1 MKHRALLQPLFNELV
16 RRSTWSERLNCVRG
30 FARYALSLAHCH
42 ADELRKVG
50 ANNTLTLTNQL
61 IAFVANCRIVALNIC
76 RCTNGTIARVYR
88 DTSVK
93 QGYNREQEKHF
104 HIN

>member
-1 MKHRALLQPLFNELV
+1 MKHRASLQPLLNVLV
-16 RRSTWSERLNCVRG
+16 SWSSWTERLNRVRS
-30 FARYALSLAHCH
+30 FAGYALSLAHCH

-50 ANNTLTLTNQL
+50 ANYTLTLTNQL
-61 IAFVANCRIVALNIC
+61 IAFIANCRIVALDIC
-76 RCTNGTIARVYR
+76 RRPNGTIARVYR